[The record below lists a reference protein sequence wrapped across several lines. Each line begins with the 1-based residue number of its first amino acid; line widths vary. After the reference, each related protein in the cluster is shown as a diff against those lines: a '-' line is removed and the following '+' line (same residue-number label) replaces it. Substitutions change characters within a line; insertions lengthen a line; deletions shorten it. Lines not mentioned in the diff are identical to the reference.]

1 MKTSSEIIKQTG
13 LTGKQLEKSIDLLKG
28 KVEKNKY
35 GHFVFNNEQV
45 MQLWEI
51 RILKALSYN
60 KESIRKILY
69 APDYTFQTSISMQI
83 DELQKKIDDLEK
95 LKTIAEQLRDMDL
108 ELAFDDRVIRDL
120 TFTQIFK
127 LFEKRETI
135 NQLIAEALNGESDV
149 FVNYI
154 NSNEEGI
161 LEKFKVLSN
170 IKTIQSDEE
179 KIHIENV
186 IDAILELMTPEPCY
200 MLDAILTLKTVI
212 TDMLNTPNNSVVSV
226 EIANVI
232 ISIIREKYIENVTRI
247 NHTIENLIKGLSA
260 TYSVDIPP
268 NGFSVKIIVEKFYKD
283 LYGMLPKDDADRLIS
298 GYMKILNDD
307 DLVKDITNVEGIE
320 KITRYYVEA
329 ISIYKMDINR
339 DSSMGMEEMI

>member
-13 LTGKQLEKSIDLLKG
+13 LTGKQLEKSIDLLNG

-161 LEKFKVLSN
+161 LEKSK
-170 IKTIQSDEE
+170 
-179 KIHIENV
+179 
-186 IDAILELMTPEPCY
+186 
-200 MLDAILTLKTVI
+200 
-212 TDMLNTPNNSVVSV
+212 
-226 EIANVI
+226 EIACNMLKEKLDLDI
-232 ISIIREKYIENVTRI
+232 ISRVTGL
-247 NHTIENLIKGLSA
+247 TKEEIKEL
-260 TYSVDIPP
+260 
-268 NGFSVKIIVEKFYKD
+268 K
-283 LYGMLPKDDADRLIS
+283 
-298 GYMKILNDD
+298 
-307 DLVKDITNVEGIE
+307 
-320 KITRYYVEA
+320 
-329 ISIYKMDINR
+329 
-339 DSSMGMEEMI
+339 